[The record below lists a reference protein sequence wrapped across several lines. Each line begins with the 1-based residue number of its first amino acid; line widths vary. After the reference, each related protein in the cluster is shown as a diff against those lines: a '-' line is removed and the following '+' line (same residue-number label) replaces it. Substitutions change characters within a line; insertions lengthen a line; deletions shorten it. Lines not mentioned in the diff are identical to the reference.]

1 MSTYFGKV
9 STLGLDFFS
18 TMTAFNSQE
27 VQDALA
33 LIDQQAALIDV
44 MTLSIEQGQPLDTA
58 GLVALAA
65 NIQQHVHDADS
76 IVRRLNRFA
85 HSMDQPVLIV
95 HARDILQ
102 SMINLTIRL
111 ARMKEV
117 TFILATGEEVQLT
130 TPLLGL
136 QNLLWICLKNLLEE
150 TKGGD
155 EVSLGARLVGTDVV
169 FFIKVEAGQP
179 LIAIEKMIGRE
190 ALPLV
195 LLLKV
200 EIKVDASKNQLL
212 LQLPRKFIE

>member
-18 TMTAFNSQE
+18 IITAFNSQE

-33 LIDQQAALIDV
+33 VIDQQAALIDV

-85 HSMDQPVLIV
+85 HSMDQPVLTV

-102 SMINLTIRL
+102 SMINFTMRL

-117 TFILATGEEVQLT
+117 TFILAQGEEVQLT
-130 TPLLGL
+130 TPLFGL

-150 TKGGD
+150 TKGGG
-155 EVSLGARLVGTDVV
+155 EVSLGARHVGTDVV
-169 FFIKVEAGQP
+169 FFIQVEAGQP
-179 LIAIEKMIGRE
+179 LMAIEKMIGRE